1 MDSLKTKVLVIVPSS
16 KQAENVPR
24 DLVYGCWCAGKRI
37 GGISFPPLTSVL
49 IATILREA
57 GIEADFRDLAGE
69 GKPMEVLDSVVND
82 YGLLVML
89 TSTMTVNEDAEILE
103 RYKEINPH
111 LLTVVWGSHPT
122 FLPKQT
128 LSRTGIDVA
137 VRGEG
142 DWVIRDLAIK
152 YFSGEDWRLLP
163 GIAFRSEGEVVVNS
177 PYPLIGNLDDLP
189 FPDRSLLSPGA
200 DYFNPVVKRTPY
212 TTIYTTRGCPGKCT
226 FCTVPGFYGG
236 RIRMRSLR
244 KYHQG
249 AGTHREHGLQG
260 GFFSG

>member
-1 MDSLKTKVLVIVPSS
+1 
-16 KQAENVPR
+16 
-24 DLVYGCWCAGKRI
+24 
-37 GGISFPPLTSVL
+37 
-49 IATILREA
+49 
-57 GIEADFRDLAGE
+57 
-69 GKPMEVLDSVVND
+69 
-82 YGLLVML
+82 ML

-163 GIAFRSEGEVVVNS
+163 GNRLSFGRRSRRQ
-177 PYPLIGNLDDLP
+177 
-189 FPDRSLLSPGA
+189 FALS
-200 DYFNPVVKRTPY
+200 
-212 TTIYTTRGCPGKCT
+212 
-226 FCTVPGFYGG
+226 
-236 RIRMRSLR
+236 S
-244 KYHQG
+244 
-249 AGTHREHGLQG
+249 HRQPR
-260 GFFSG
+260 